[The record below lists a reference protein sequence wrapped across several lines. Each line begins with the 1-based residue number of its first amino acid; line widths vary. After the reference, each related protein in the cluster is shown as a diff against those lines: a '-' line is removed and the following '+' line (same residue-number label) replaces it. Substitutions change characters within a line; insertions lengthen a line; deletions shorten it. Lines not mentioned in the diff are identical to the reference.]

1 MSQKL
6 HFYHRGQLCKCFL
19 LVYLFSHVALFDIIY
34 WLELKNSLCAML
46 CGSIHRRT
54 VGVFICLLLCVAE
67 SIRRCF
73 DAVLMHSIAEDHLLC
88 LELIGATG
96 VSRDHLFFFPVFTP
110 THLNGSDQAVRLA
123 IDQ

>member
-1 MSQKL
+1 MSQKR
-6 HFYHRGQLCKCFL
+6 HFCHRGQLCKCFL
-19 LVYLFSHVALFDIIY
+19 FVYLFSHVALFVIY
-34 WLELKNSLCAML
+34 WLELKSSLCAML

-96 VSRDHLFFFPVFTP
+96 VSGDHLFFFSCVYTY
-110 THLNGSDQAVRLA
+110 TS
-123 IDQ
+123 

>member
-1 MSQKL
+1 
-6 HFYHRGQLCKCFL
+6 
-19 LVYLFSHVALFDIIY
+19 
-34 WLELKNSLCAML
+34 ML

-96 VSRDHLFFFPVFTP
+96 VSRDHLFSFPVFTP